1 MKIGVLLFVTWL
13 SLIALNSDESNFQ
26 NLDSKTVLSR
36 LFDNPTFNSKQ
47 EALWQPNYS
56 ERINMPVSDDGFC
69 HTVLDTALYYT
80 SGNEKQA
87 VLIFATYQYQT
98 GVRTSC
104 HVCSPLLSIAT
115 FRQEDNKGW
124 SIEQFK
130 KEFIGMGAW
139 GDRLGRLGIEK
150 LGDDFYCLKVQ
161 SAVDGNQGYE
171 RGITSYYSLNSY
183 DRLNEVFSFV
193 YYDSNEGAMEDGKG
207 YTEETSLKVMPEED
221 SYFGIELSSKRTDRK
236 LIVKKKY
243 KYSEEEERY
252 ISQ

>member
-1 MKIGVLLFVTWL
+1 M
-13 SLIALNSDESNFQ
+13 
-26 NLDSKTVLSR
+26 SR
-36 LFDNPTFNSKQ
+36 LFDHPSFNSKQ
-47 EALWQPNYS
+47 EALWKPNYS

-69 HTVLDTALYYT
+69 HTVLDTTLYYT

-115 FRQEDNKGW
+115 FRQADNKNW

-130 KEFIGMGAW
+130 KDFIGMGAW
-139 GDRLGRLGIEK
+139 GDRLGRLRIEK

-183 DRLNEVFSFV
+183 DRLDEVFSFV
-193 YYDSNEGAMEDGKG
+193 YYDSNEGALEEGKG
-207 YTEETSLKVMPEED
+207 FTKETTMKLIPTAD
-221 SYFGIELSSKRTDRK
+221 SYFCIELRTK
-236 LIVKKKY
+236 LSGGKNTVIKKY
-243 KYSEEEERY
+243 KFSEDERHY
-252 ISQ
+252 VPILN